1 MKPKTYLFSNAQT
14 KEMVNGKITQYTNLT
29 TEYDGKVLK
38 MDECNKDKCG
48 HYIIKNKELKNLK
61 NLKNLK
67 MKKRKTVLKK
77 TKKRLHR
84 NRSKTKKRFR

>member
-1 MKPKTYLFSNAQT
+1 MKPTTYLFSNAQT

-61 NLKNLK
+61 

-77 TKKRLHR
+77 TKKRLPR
-84 NRSKTKKRFR
+84 NRSKTKKRY